1 MKNYNWLL
9 WGALGYLAF
18 RYLKKKNV
26 GATSPSDTAPQELQP
41 FSPAGMPNKTGS
53 TPAEIVSVPF
63 AVQQRSMQVPVGSP
77 VPPSQGFKP
86 GTL

>member
-1 MKNYNWLL
+1 MKKYNWLL

-18 RYLKKKNV
+18 RYLKKKNG

-41 FSPAGMPNKTGS
+41 FSPAGMPNKAGS
-53 TPAEIVSVPF
+53 TPVEIVSVPF
-63 AVQQRSMQVPVGSP
+63 AVQQRSMQVPAGPP

>member
-18 RYLKKKNV
+18 RYLTKKN
-26 GATSPSDTAPQELQP
+26 GAAASPSNTAPQELQP
-41 FSPAGMPNKTGS
+41 FSPAGMPNKAGS
-53 TPAEIVSVPF
+53 TDVGTINMPF
-63 AVQQRSMQVPVGSP
+63 TVQQRSMQVPVGPP

>member
-18 RYLKKKNV
+18 RYLTKKNG

-41 FSPAGMPNKTGS
+41 FSPAGMPNKAGS

-63 AVQQRSMQVPVGSP
+63 AVQQRSMQVPVGPP